1 MSNSTIKIK
10 CESPEVRE
18 AMLQILMMS
27 KNQLQEH
34 ITMLLG
40 RKGIASDTRIK
51 IQDGE
56 ITISQKTGDRGM
68 VIVSQG
74 IGMSMTGYD
83 TLTENSKY
91 IVVEQGTVKIYLKR
105 PDGIDIELG
114 RFEDLETAVAN
125 INSNDIVDAVN
136 NITNPKTSLLEN
148 EGNTTDENGDTTS
161 AV

>member
-1 MSNSTIKIK
+1 MGNSTIKIK
-10 CESPEVRE
+10 CESPEQRE

-40 RKGIASDTRIK
+40 RKGIASDTKIK

-56 ITISQKTGDRGM
+56 LIITQKTGDRGI

-74 IGMSMTGYD
+74 IGYETAGYD
-83 TLTENSKY
+83 TLAENSKY
-91 IVVEQGTVKIYLKR
+91 IVVEAGTVKIYLKR

-136 NITNPKTSLLEN
+136 NITNPKPSLLEN
-148 EGNTTDENGDTTS
+148 EGNSTNENGNTEAT
-161 AV
+161 V